1 MFIYLIIFVLQ
12 NTYSNFLFSTKSWK
26 SVTKSYDVSMSHC
39 LSLNLKASNKGKEI
53 HIHEI
58 QFVKLKWWKYLQKL
72 NMPQQDWDT
81 LLLLLELFWTPA
93 QFLSFVEIAKIY
105 MDKV

>member
-1 MFIYLIIFVLQ
+1 MKCAFFFVVVIFLLIIKGNVLLMFIYLIIFVLQ
-12 NTYSNFLFSTKSWK
+12 NTYSNFLFPTKSWK

-58 QFVKLKWWKYLQKL
+58 QFVKLKW
-72 NMPQQDWDT
+72 
-81 LLLLLELFWTPA
+81 
-93 QFLSFVEIAKIY
+93 
-105 MDKV
+105 